1 MHFSPS
7 RHRRGAG
14 PASAHL
20 RAARSATWRTL
31 AQLLLVLAA
40 GTPLPSAAQDTA
52 RTPAPP
58 LVEPPPARMG
68 SPALESALAAE
79 PIPEAGSRDG
89 PGPWVYGLVLGGVAL
104 AAAGAGLALHLRRDR
119 EPRLEEPLLVFAPPV
134 NPPPELPMHATAAPR
149 AVAAPAPPPRPA
161 TPPASAPAPGR
172 IQAPR
177 FAPAPAP
184 ASRTELEDELTVRLE
199 VPGEGRLQF
208 LPGALEVVDG
218 TDRQREIRFLRSAGD
233 VTEYTIGR
241 AGGPPTSHVQ
251 LPVPTVSRQ
260 HARMRFADGA
270 WTIRNLSSTNPLRVN
285 GRELDVA
292 EESPAL
298 ADGDRI
304 EVGEVVLRFRGP
316 AR

>member
-1 MHFSPS
+1 MHLSPS
-7 RHRRGAG
+7 RRRRGAG

-20 RAARSATWRTL
+20 RAARPAAWRTL
-31 AQLLLVLAA
+31 AQLLLALAA
-40 GTPLPSAAQDTA
+40 GAPLPSAAQDTA
-52 RTPAPP
+52 RVPAPSP
-58 LVEPPPARMG
+58 VEPQPTPVG
-68 SPALESALAAE
+68 TPALESALAAE
-79 PIPEAGSRDG
+79 PMPEAGPRDG
-89 PGPWVYGLVLGGVAL
+89 AGPWVYGLVLGGVAL
-104 AAAGAGLALHLRRDR
+104 AVAGAGLVLHLRRDR
-119 EPRLEEPLLVFAPPV
+119 EPPMEEPLLVFAPPV
-134 NPPPELPMHATAAPR
+134 NPPPELPLRAPAAPR
-149 AVAAPAPPPRPA
+149 AVAAHTPPPRPA
-161 TPPASAPAPGR
+161 APPPSAPAPDR
-172 IQAPR
+172 ILVPH
-177 FAPAPAP
+177 FAPAAAP
-184 ASRTELEDELTVRLE
+184 AAPAELEDELTVRLE

-218 TDRQREIRFLRSAGD
+218 TDRQREIRFLRAAGA

>member
-1 MHFSPS
+1 PP
-7 RHRRGAG
+7 RVAPG
-14 PASAHL
+14 PAA
-20 RAARSATWRTL
+20 
-31 AQLLLVLAA
+31 
-40 GTPLPSAAQDTA
+40 PPPSAA
-52 RTPAPP
+52 
-58 LVEPPPARMG
+58 
-68 SPALESALAAE
+68 
-79 PIPEAGSRDG
+79 
-89 PGPWVYGLVLGGVAL
+89 
-104 AAAGAGLALHLRRDR
+104 
-119 EPRLEEPLLVFAPPV
+119 
-134 NPPPELPMHATAAPR
+134 
-149 AVAAPAPPPRPA
+149 
-161 TPPASAPAPGR
+161 APGR
-172 IQAPR
+172 IQVPR
-177 FAPAPAP
+177 FAPAPAAAPP
-184 ASRTELEDELTVRLE
+184 AELEDELTVRLE
-199 VPGEGRLQF
+199 MPGEGRLQF

-218 TDRQREIRFLRSAGD
+218 TDRQREIRFLRSAGA